1 MLLAG
6 HVPSMFGIGV
16 TFPIPKGNSGQK
28 VVSVEDFRGI
38 TVSPVISKVLEK
50 GVLENFHSYLSTS
63 ENQFGFKK
71 HVGCSHAIYAL
82 RSVVDYFVS
91 NGSTVNLCSLDVSKA
106 FDRLNHYALFS
117 KLIDRFIPVN
127 IILLLANWYSCCV
140 GVVNWKGAL
149 SQQFTLQAGVRQGG
163 CLSPVLFAI
172 YVDSL
177 ILAIKKKDLGCHI
190 GESNFGILMYA
201 DDLNLMSASVH
212 QLQQMIDICISEFEG
227 LDLKINVRKSSC
239 IRFGKRCKMNCA
251 SLVVD
256 GSVISWSESIKYLGI
271 VFTSGY
277 KLNID
282 FKIAR
287 SNFFRCFNS
296 IYSKISK
303 ANEMVILSLIKA
315 YCQPVLLYSLEALDL
330 NASMMNSL
338 DNPLFLAVGR
348 IFKTYDKLIVNSCM
362 YYMNIWPLRYEY
374 LNRKISFLYKL
385 RNVENSLLSVLHQA
399 FGANELI
406 KIREDLKPGNN
417 HISSLRGCLWNRFA
431 NSIVLT

>member
-1 MLLAG
+1 
-6 HVPSMFGIGV
+6 
-16 TFPIPKGNSGQK
+16 
-28 VVSVEDFRGI
+28 
-38 TVSPVISKVLEK
+38 
-50 GVLENFHSYLSTS
+50 
-63 ENQFGFKK
+63 
-71 HVGCSHAIYAL
+71 
-82 RSVVDYFVS
+82 
-91 NGSTVNLCSLDVSKA
+91 
-106 FDRLNHYALFS
+106 
-117 KLIDRFIPVN
+117 
-127 IILLLANWYSCCV
+127 
-140 GVVNWKGAL
+140 
-149 SQQFTLQAGVRQGG
+149 
-163 CLSPVLFAI
+163 
-172 YVDSL
+172 
-177 ILAIKKKDLGCHI
+177 
-190 GESNFGILMYA
+190 
-201 DDLNLMSASVH
+201 
-212 QLQQMIDICISEFEG
+212 
-227 LDLKINVRKSSC
+227 
-239 IRFGKRCKMNCA
+239 MNCA

-256 GSVISWSESIKYLGI
+256 GSVISWSESIQYLGI

-406 KIREDLKPGNN
+406 KIREDLKPLLKLK
-417 HISSLRGCLWNRFA
+417 HK
-431 NSIVLT
+431 